1 MHLAFVRL
9 VKWFMQKAITV
20 VGFGDLASCITH
32 VSLTVTIPFT
42 VIAACRHQNVH
53 LNEFFLAST
62 HNNIIKLIAVLVLVD
77 LL

>member
-1 MHLAFVRL
+1 
-9 VKWFMQKAITV
+9 MQKAITV

-42 VIAACRHQNVH
+42 VIAACMHQNVH

-62 HNNIIKLIAVLVLVD
+62 HNNM
-77 LL
+77 